1 MHPRTAVC
9 AAMCAAVLGL
19 VGCSTPALFNAPA
32 DTVVVRTAQHELRVE
47 QGQCLAVNP
56 HTCTP
61 EDGYGLPRALVVSL
75 RPLSAPGTACARIS
89 DVAAWEASTHAAS
102 TRPLGAD
109 YSRGPAD
116 GCALSTCFVV
126 GDAGAAGVV
135 REVVL
140 SWRTDGE
147 SRPVTQ
153 TVVLTPTPG
162 GQFALQ
168 LKGGAL
174 ASCAGSPVAR

>member
-1 MHPRTAVC
+1 MHPRITL
-9 AAMCAAVLGL
+9 CAAVFGL
-19 VGCSTPALFNAPA
+19 VGCGTPGFSNAPT
-32 DTVVVRTAQHELRVE
+32 DTLVVRTAQHEVRVE

-61 EDGYGLPRALVVSL
+61 EDGYGLPRALVVSF
-75 RPLSAPGTACARIS
+75 RPLSPPGAACARIS
-89 DVAAWEASTHAAS
+89 DVAAWEANPRAAS
-102 TRPLGAD
+102 TRPLSAD

-116 GCALSTCFVV
+116 GCALTTCFVV
-126 GDAGAAGVV
+126 GDAGPAGAV

-140 SWRTDGE
+140 SWRTNGQPE
-147 SRPVTQ
+147 PVTQ
-153 TVVLTPTPG
+153 TMVLTPTAG

-174 ASCAGSPVAR
+174 ALRGSAVVR